1 MNSMVLG
8 MGHGAL
14 VLSEVVGAA
23 SRREV
28 LGIGYL
34 FLPYPPLLLCPHS
47 PITESLPVMAVIPLE
62 MG

>member
-14 VLSEVVGAA
+14 
-23 SRREV
+23 
-28 LGIGYL
+28 GIGYL
-34 FLPYPPLLLCPHS
+34 FLPYPPRLLCPHS